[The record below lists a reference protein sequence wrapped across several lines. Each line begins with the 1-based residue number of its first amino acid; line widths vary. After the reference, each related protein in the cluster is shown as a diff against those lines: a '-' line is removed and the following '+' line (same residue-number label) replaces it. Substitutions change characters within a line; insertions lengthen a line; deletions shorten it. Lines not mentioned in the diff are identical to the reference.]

1 MYSLGID
8 VGGTFT
14 DVVIVDEKNEV
25 GMLKIPSTPQNPLEG
40 IKNGLKE
47 LAGVVGCSEEDLLK
61 STDRFVHGTTVAT
74 NTMLQYTGAKTALL
88 TTLGFR
94 DSLEMRRCH
103 RNGQW
108 DFFAPQPPIIV
119 PRYLRRG
126 IKERTL
132 WDGTIDEPLDEAFLN
147 RELDELVEKHGVE
160 AIAICYLFSF
170 KNPEN
175 ERRTVEIIR
184 KKYPHVFVSAS
195 SEVAPQIREY
205 ERTCTTVVN
214 AFVGPRLSTY
224 ISELG
229 GYLESRG
236 LDREFQ
242 VIQSNGGV
250 TTASAAGQHG
260 VRALLS
266 GPAGGAIGGASL
278 SEAITEPNL
287 IIADMGGTSFDL
299 TLVQNK
305 KISLVTEEEVAG
317 YKISLP
323 MIGIYTVGAGGGSI
337 GHLDAGGI
345 LKVGPQS
352 AGANP
357 GPACY
362 DRGGTQPTVTDANLV
377 LGFLNPE
384 YFLGG
389 TMRLNA
395 ARANKAIEENVSRP
409 LGVSTVEAAQ
419 AIYEIV
425 NSNMVDA
432 IHVVTVEQGY
442 DPREFALVAAGGAAP
457 LHTGVLAKA
466 LGIPRVIIPHA
477 SSVFCALG
485 GLEADMK
492 YDYVRTYLVKM
503 GTLKSEQL
511 FKSFDELRKEGV
523 ARLEKDGIPEDMRSF
538 EYWLEMRYVGQHWD
552 IPVPV
557 HMRNGSKPELGEIV
571 EEFHTRHEKVH
582 GYKLEERE
590 VEIANIRLT
599 AIGKSPR
606 LTLKTKQIEG
616 REASSAIKDRRRA
629 YFGADDGF
637 LEVPVYDGSKLKSG
651 NELSGPAIVE
661 KPSTTIV
668 IYPNQHARID
678 ERENMIVSI
687 NQEHEY
693 GRRD

>member
-25 GMLKIPSTPQNPLEG
+25 EMMKIPSTPENPLEG

-47 LAGVVGCSEEDLLK
+47 IAGVIGRGEEDLVRA
-61 STDRFVHGTTVAT
+61 TERFVHGTTVAT
-74 NTMLQYTGAKTALL
+74 NSMLEYNGARTALL

-108 DFFAPQPPIIV
+108 DFFTPQPPVIV

-132 WDGTIDEPLDEAFLN
+132 WDGTIDQPLDEDQL
-147 RELDELVEKHGVE
+147 RSELKELVEKHKVG
-160 AIAICYLFSF
+160 ALAICFLFSF

-175 ERRTVEIIR
+175 ERRAAEIIR
-184 KKYPHVFVSAS
+184 ETYPHIFVSAS

-214 AFVGPRLSTY
+214 AFVGPGLSTY
-224 ISELG
+224 LRELG
-229 GYLESRG
+229 GYLESKG
-236 LDREFQ
+236 MSREFQ

-278 SEAITEPNL
+278 AEAIDEPNL

-305 KISLVTEEEVAG
+305 QISLVTEEEIAG

-345 LKVGPQS
+345 MKVGPKS

-362 DRGGTQPTVTDANLV
+362 DRGGTEATVTDANLI
-377 LGFLNPE
+377 LGFINPDYFLAGTMQLNPA
-384 YFLGG
+384 L
-389 TMRLNA
+389 A
-395 ARANKAIEENVSRP
+395 ARAIEENVARP
-409 LGVSTVEAAQ
+409 LGISTTEGAQ

-442 DPREFALVAAGGAAP
+442 DPRDFALVAAGGAAP
-457 LHTGVLAKA
+457 LHTGVLANA

-503 GTLKSEQL
+503 RSLESEQL
-511 FKSFDELRKEGV
+511 FDSFEELRQEGV
-523 ARLEKDGIPEDMRSF
+523 ARLEKDGIAENMRFF

-557 HMRNGSKPELGEIV
+557 SMGNGNKPQLREIV
-571 EEFHTRHEKVH
+571 QEFHKRHELVH

-590 VEIANIRLT
+590 VEIANLRLM
-599 AIGKSPR
+599 AIGKSSK
-606 LTLKTKQIEG
+606 LKLKTKSLEG
-616 REASSAIKDRRRA
+616 KNASAALKDRRRA
-629 YFGADDGF
+629 YFGTEAGF
-637 LEVPVYDGSKLKSG
+637 LEVPVYDGSKLRSG
-651 NELSGPAIVE
+651 NAFAGPAIVE

-668 IYPNQHARID
+668 IYPEQKARLD
-678 ERENMIVSI
+678 ERENMIVDI
-687 NQEHEY
+687 Q
-693 GRRD
+693 

>member
-14 DVVIVDEKNEV
+14 DVVIVDEENEV
-25 GMLKIPSTPQNPLEG
+25 EMMKIPSTPENPLEG

-47 LAGVVGCSEEDLLK
+47 IAGVVGRGEEDLVK
-61 STDRFVHGTTVAT
+61 STERFVHGTTVAT
-74 NTMLQYTGAKTALL
+74 NTMLEYKGAKTALL

-108 DFFAPQPPIIV
+108 DFFTPQPPIIV
-119 PRYLRRG
+119 PRFLRRG

-132 WDGTIDEPLDEAFLN
+132 WDGSIDQPLDEDLL
-147 RELDELVEKHGVE
+147 RSELKELVEKHRVG
-160 AIAICYLFSF
+160 AIAICFLFSF

-175 ERRTVEIIR
+175 ERRAAEIIR
-184 KKYPHVFVSAS
+184 QTYPNIFVSAS

-214 AFVGPRLSTY
+214 AFVGPGLSTY
-224 ISELG
+224 LSELG
-229 GYLESRG
+229 GYLEQKG
-236 LDREFQ
+236 MTREFQ

-278 SEAITEPNL
+278 AKAIAEPNL

-299 TLVQNK
+299 TLVQNNQ
-305 KISLVTEEEVAG
+305 ISLVTEEEVAG

-337 GHLDAGGI
+337 GYLDAGGI
-345 LKVGPQS
+345 LKVGPRS

-362 DRGGTQPTVTDANLV
+362 DRGGTEATVTDANLA
-377 LGFLNPE
+377 LGFLNPD

-389 TMRLNA
+389 SMPLNPALA
-395 ARANKAIEENVSRP
+395 AKAIEENVARS
-409 LGVSTVEAAQ
+409 LGISTTEAAQ

-466 LGIPRVIIPHA
+466 LGIPRVIVPNA
-477 SSVFCALG
+477 SAVFCALG

-492 YDYVRTYLVKM
+492 YDYVRTYLAKM
-503 GTLKSEQL
+503 RTLESEQL
-511 FKSFDELRKEGV
+511 FSAFGELRQEGI
-523 ARLEKDGIPEDMRSF
+523 ARLEKDGISENMRFF

-557 HMRNGSKPELGEIV
+557 SMGNGNKPRLADIV
-571 EEFHTRHEKVH
+571 QEFHKRHELVH

-590 VEIANIRLT
+590 VEIANLRLM
-599 AIGKSPR
+599 AIGKSPK
-606 LTLKTKQIEG
+606 LKLKTKPIEG
-616 REASSAIKDRRRA
+616 KDASSALKERRRA
-629 YFGADDGF
+629 YFGTEAGL
-637 LEVPVYDGSKLKSG
+637 LEVPIYDGSKLKSG
-651 NELSGPAIVE
+651 NEFSGPAIVE

-668 IYPNQHARID
+668 VYPDQHARVD
-678 ERENMIVSI
+678 ERENLIVDI
-687 NQEHEY
+687 Q
-693 GRRD
+693 

>member
-14 DVVIVDEKNEV
+14 DVVIIDQQDEV
-25 GMLKIPSTPQNPLEG
+25 GMLKIPSTPENPLEG

-47 LAGVVGCSEEDLLK
+47 LAALMDCSQEDLVK
-61 STDRFVHGTTVAT
+61 ATERFVHGTTVAT
-74 NTMLQYTGAKTALL
+74 NSMLQYSGAKTALL
-88 TTLGFR
+88 TTEGFR
-94 DSLEMRRCH
+94 DALEMRRCH
-103 RNGQW
+103 RKGQW
-108 DFFAPQPPIIV
+108 DFFTPQPPLIV
-119 PRYLRRG
+119 PRSLRRG

-132 WDGTIDEPLDEAFLN
+132 WDGTIDQPLDEGQLKK
-147 RELDELVEKHGVE
+147 ELVELIEKQQVD
-160 AIAICYLFSF
+160 AIAICFLFSF

-175 ERRTVEIIR
+175 ERRAAEIIR
-184 KKYPHVFVSAS
+184 QTYPQVFVSAS

-214 AFVGPRLSTY
+214 AFVGPGLATY
-224 ISELG
+224 LSELG
-229 GYLESRG
+229 SYLETRG
-236 LDREFQ
+236 MSREFQ

-278 SEAITEPNL
+278 AQAIEEPNL

-305 KISLVTEEEVAG
+305 QITLVTEEEIAG

-345 LKVGPQS
+345 LKVGPKS

-362 DRGGTQPTVTDANLV
+362 GRGGTEATVTDANLV
-377 LGFLNPE
+377 LGFINPD

-389 TMRLNA
+389 SMSLNPELA
-395 ARANKAIEENVSRP
+395 EKAIETNVARP
-409 LGVSTVEAAQ
+409 LGVSTTEGAQ

-457 LHTGVLAKA
+457 IHTGVLAKA

-492 YDYVRTYLVKM
+492 YDYVRTYLVKLA
-503 GTLKSEQL
+503 TLTADQL
-511 FKSFDELRKEGV
+511 FDAFAELRQEGI
-523 ARLEKDGIPEDMRSF
+523 ARLERDGIAENKRFF

-557 HMRNGSKPELGEIV
+557 NIDHKTQPDLKQIAA
-571 EEFHTRHEKVH
+571 EFHKRHEMVH

-590 VEIANIRLT
+590 IEIANVRVM
-599 AIGKSPR
+599 AIGKSPK
-606 LTLKTKQIEG
+606 LKLKTARTGSKD
-616 REASSAIKDRRRA
+616 ASAAKKGRRRA
-629 YFGADDGF
+629 YFGAETGF
-637 LEVPVYDGSKLKSG
+637 VEAAVYDGTKIRPA
-651 NELSGPAIVE
+651 NEFSGPAIIE

-668 IYPNQHARID
+668 IYPEQHARID
-678 ERENMIVSI
+678 ERENMIVDLS
-687 NQEHEY
+687 
-693 GRRD
+693 

>member
-14 DVVIVDEKNEV
+14 DVVIIDERNEV
-25 GMLKIPSTPQNPLEG
+25 AVMKIPSTPDNPLEG
-40 IKNGLKE
+40 IRNGLRE
-47 LAGVVGCSEEDLLK
+47 IAGLVGCGEEELVK
-61 STDRFVHGTTVAT
+61 NTERFVHGTTVAT
-74 NTMLQYTGAKTALL
+74 NTMLQYNGAKTALL
-88 TTLGFR
+88 TTFGFR

-103 RNGQW
+103 RKGQW
-108 DFFAPQPPIIV
+108 DFFTPQPPIIV

-132 WDGTIDEPLDEAFLN
+132 WDGTINQPLDEDLL
-147 RELDELVEKHGVE
+147 RSELQELVEKHQVG
-160 AIAICYLFSF
+160 AIAICFLFSF

-175 ERRTVEIIR
+175 ERRAAEIIR
-184 KKYPHVFVSAS
+184 LTYPDIFVSAS

-214 AFVGPRLSTY
+214 AFVGPGLSSY
-224 ISELG
+224 LSELG
-229 GYLESRG
+229 GYLESKG
-236 LDREFQ
+236 MTREFQ

-278 SEAITEPNL
+278 AEAIDEPNL

-305 KISLVTEEEVAG
+305 QISLVTEEEIAG

-337 GHLDAGGI
+337 GYLDAGGI
-345 LKVGPQS
+345 LKVGPRS
-352 AGANP
+352 AGAKP

-362 DRGGTQPTVTDANLV
+362 DKGGTEPTVTDANLA
-377 LGFLNPE
+377 LGFLNPD

-389 TMRLNA
+389 SMRLNPDLA
-395 ARANKAIEENVSRP
+395 VKAIDEKVARP
-409 LGVSTVEAAQ
+409 LGISTTEAAQ
-419 AIYEIV
+419 AICEIV
-425 NSNMVDA
+425 NSNMVDG

-442 DPREFALVAAGGAAP
+442 DPRDFALVAAGGAGP

-503 GTLKSEQL
+503 GTLESEQL
-511 FKSFDELRKEGV
+511 FNAFEELRQEGI
-523 ARLEKDGIPEDMRSF
+523 ARLEKDGIPIEKRFF

-557 HMRNGSKPELGEIV
+557 NMGNGVQPQLAEITR
-571 EEFHTRHEKVH
+571 EFHRRHEMVH

-590 VEIANIRLT
+590 VEIANVRLM
-599 AIGKSPR
+599 AIGRSPKLQIKR
-606 LTLKTKQIEG
+606 RTLGTKD
-616 REASSAIKDRRRA
+616 ASAALKERRQA
-629 YFGADDGF
+629 YFGTESGF
-637 LEVPVYDGSKLKSG
+637 LEVPVYDGSQLKPG
-651 NELSGPAIVE
+651 AVFSGPTIVE

-668 IYPNQHARID
+668 IYPQQQARVD
-678 ERENMIVSI
+678 ERENIIVDI
-687 NQEHEY
+687 
-693 GRRD
+693 R